1 MKTAMSFKIDK
12 DVRDNARKAAK
23 VMRMPLS
30 LAVNNYLRQF
40 ASEQSVTFRAPL
52 IPNAKTRKVLDQA
65 LKDIREGNTNAF
77 SPAFTNMDE
86 MFKWL
91 NKK

>member
-23 VMRMPLS
+23 IMRMPLS

-40 ASEQSVTFRAPL
+40 ASEQSITFHAPL
-52 IPNAKTRKVLDQA
+52 IPNAKTRKVLDEA
-65 LKDIREGNTNAF
+65 LRDLKEGRMDKF
-77 SPAFTNMDE
+77 SPAFTNMNDAIR
-86 MFKWL
+86 WL
-91 NKK
+91 NK